1 MVHEVILTGSR
12 DGPMIAFEA
21 STGAILAQFTGSR
34 SPCRGFTVTGKELI
48 ATSHVSSD
56 KGPGS
61 IHIYN
66 WGTPT
71 IFQNISLPE
80 SITPLTANSDGDFL
94 FAGGVSGSIHSMS
107 LPSGDIINSFTPYSK
122 PVSSLHLSNDGSL
135 LILGYN
141 DGIIVVIPSFML
153 MDGPSSCSDPISQK
167 WKAHSDSVTC
177 FKTGIGIHTCTF
189 VSCSMDCTCKFWSL
203 SNGIT
208 LIRTVTFPCSIFG
221 FVMDLTEL
229 GFYAAGSDGF
239 IYKGLMK
246 VGSIK
251 MLENR
256 KGYELVDWGSKTK
269 NHDGPIVSLVLVNN
283 GRNLVSASKNGSVWM
298 WDVEGGEII
307 MIFGNAQ
314 ILGSIS
320 DMIMV
325 KGTNTIEKNEGGK
338 GVNSG
343 LISSSRLCDEELIR
357 TWMKIKELE
366 NVMDVALHDQGRA
379 IDMLE
384 STIASYERLLK
395 LILRE
400 VTKAIEEADLEDEG
414 NDNKGEKDSN
424 EDVN

>member
-1 MVHEVILTGSR
+1 MYEVILTGSS

-34 SPCRGFTVTGKELI
+34 SPCRGFTVTCKELI
-48 ATSHVSSD
+48 VTSHVSSD
-56 KGPGS
+56 NGSGS

-66 WGTPT
+66 WDTSTVFHKIP
-71 IFQNISLPE
+71 LPE
-80 SITPLTANSDGDFL
+80 VVTPIIANSSGDFL
-94 FAGGVSGSIHSMS
+94 FAGGVAGSIHSLS
-107 LPSGDIINSFTPYSK
+107 LPSGDIIKSITPYSK
-122 PVSSLHLSNDGSL
+122 PVSSLHLNNDGSL
-135 LILGYN
+135 LISGYN
-141 DGIIVVIPSFML
+141 DGSIVVIPSFML
-153 MDGPSSCSDPISQK
+153 VNGSSSCNDPISHK
-167 WKAHSDSVTC
+167 WKAHSDAVTS
-177 FKTGIGIHTCTF
+177 FNTGIGIHTCTF

-221 FVMDLTEL
+221 FIMDSTES

-251 MLENR
+251 MLE
-256 KGYELVDWGSKTK
+256 KSYELVNWGSKTK
-269 NHDGPIVSLVLVNN
+269 NHGGSIMSLVLVNN

-298 WDVEGGEII
+298 WDVEEGEVI
-307 MIFGNAQ
+307 MVLGNAQ

-320 DMIMV
+320 DMIVV
-325 KGTNTIEKNEGGK
+325 KGTNIIERNECGEGS
-338 GVNSG
+338 NSG
-343 LISSSRLCDEELIR
+343 LTSSSRLCDEEMVR
-357 TWMKIKELE
+357 TWMKISELE
-366 NVMDVALHDQGRA
+366 NVMDEAVHDQGSA

-400 VTKAIEEADLEDEG
+400 VTKAIEEADHEDED
-414 NDNKGEKDSN
+414 NDNKGEKD
-424 EDVN
+424 